1 MKIINKIRKSKDW
14 KEFRYLW
21 KKDDEGNP
29 FIFIYTLGLS
39 LLTVLILTILPAFFF
54 LFFLFLPKALLSGME
69 TSLLSN
75 MILGLVLPLA
85 IPQWFYI
92 FGVIHEEN
100 IKTAEGHR

>member
-21 KKDDEGNP
+21 KKDEEGNP
-29 FIFIYTLGLS
+29 FIFIYSICLS
-39 LLTVLILTILPAFFF
+39 ILTVLILTILPSFFF

-69 TSLLSN
+69 AGLLSN
-75 MILGLVLPLA
+75 IILGLVLPLT

-92 FGVIHEEN
+92 FGAIHEEN
-100 IKTAEGHR
+100 TKTAEGYR